1 MFFFAPL
8 AWRTTPLLMH
18 LIFLPFL
25 LFCLCL
31 SRLFGGAFT
40 FPLCYSPSKF
50 FVVQTPHIL
59 SYFSIARTMSAPL
72 AYIISAKSR
81 IMPMV

>member
-31 SRLFGGAFT
+31 SPFLGGF
-40 FPLCYSPSKF
+40 
-50 FVVQTPHIL
+50 
-59 SYFSIARTMSAPL
+59 APL
-72 AYIISAKSR
+72 YLSSLKTLCGSDPSFLKLFQNCSYNVGSVGIYNKCKE
-81 IMPMV
+81 

>member
-31 SRLFGGAFT
+31 SPFLGAL
-40 FPLCYSPSKF
+40 PLSIYRPSKLF
-50 FVVQTPHIL
+50 AVQTPHFL
-59 SYFSIARTMSAPL
+59 SYFRIARTMSAPL